1 MTNILTFSP
10 ASASSRG
17 SRPRPDGPAAI
28 VIFPGV
34 RYERVAPRSPSR
46 GAPHGKRAAGRT
58 GKAEKA

>member
-17 SRPRPDGPAAI
+17 PRPRPNGPAAI

-34 RYERVAPRSPSR
+34 RYERVAPLPPSR
-46 GAPHGKRAAGRT
+46 GAPRDKRVAGRK
-58 GKAEKA
+58 GKADKA